1 MPQQQVNV
9 TTTATSARAYGAI
22 YWSAGAAAANEANT
36 PIKVAGTTAA
46 LGTANKV
53 TQATTNRLTYT
64 GVNTRTFKCNATFS
78 VDCSAATSLKM
89 HLYKGGAAIT
99 GATIQRTV
107 GGTDIGAMAIHAS
120 VDLAT
125 NEYVELWCET
135 NDGDNVNVPCGQLSI
150 ESVD

>member
-22 YWSAGAAAANEANT
+22 YWSAGAAAANNPNT

-53 TQATTNRLTYT
+53 TQAVDNRLTYT
-64 GVNTRTFKCNATFS
+64 GTNTRTFAVEATFS
-78 VDCSAATSLKM
+78 VDCSAATVLLM
-89 HLYKGGAAIT
+89 HIYKGGALVT

-107 GGTDIGAMAIHAS
+107 GGTDVGAMAIHCH
-120 VDLAT
+120 VDLAKD
-125 NEYVELWCET
+125 EYVELWCET
-135 NDGDNVNVPCGQLSI
+135 NDGDNVNVPYGQMSLR
-150 ESVD
+150 SVD